1 MQTVKSWQL
10 EPQRALDA
18 HALSTPR
25 PRLLRPRP
33 DRWGDSE
40 PLLLAALG
48 QLELQEEVPH
58 GSPERMQLELQVT
71 RGLFAHFAPH
81 IGGVKQRGSPGAA
94 DSCVELWFD
103 TVPAAAAARHAA
115 AEDQL
120 VRLRAMPGS
129 GDVAVPVQLTAGRFH
144 CQHTCIIIHGLPYE
158 YCRTGLAQTLLD
170 CAGCPRDTYVVRG
183 EFLGDLPGQL
193 AVGTHG
199 VGNGNAC
206 LAYIQ
211 TPDDDR
217 HLGRLPKR
225 FFIDGDTRI
234 NITRPG
240 QLRQPSQPSS
250 FQSQRSAPDPSR
262 RSGPRPIR
270 QRQRAAQARTRTA
283 AAAQPTQPAP
293 SAQLQQLEARVQASR
308 APGGDRSGLG
318 ASASI
323 SGARSGPRFRPAGD
337 TQPLTPMDCTPP
349 RCAQILPAARQALT
363 DMEVDAPPPP
373 PPLPSPMEW
382 ETQACSVPQ
391 RELRRG
397 SARARDTGAATPMD
411 WDLPHRDDPPQITP
425 RRPPPLE
432 LSGVPDDRVEECLEW
447 LAGHTHFS
455 PADSAAAI
463 RRLHSDAPLALV
475 SGGNAPADR
484 ERRHQLLCDAL
495 RRIHGADSLPEDSYG
510 LPALT
515 PEELAQPAEV
525 PAAPLGRQQV
535 RPTVPPGFESRAAA
549 ARAAQRAAQVALAGL
564 PAPRRS
570 ARTRHQ
576 PTEWWLHQ
584 QERQQERRQ
593 AEHRIPRSTGSE
605 GPPARRPS
613 QQ

>member
-25 PRLLRPRP
+25 PKLLRPRP

-40 PLLLAALG
+40 PLLLAPLG
-48 QLELQEEVPH
+48 QLELQEEVPY
-58 GSPERMQLELQVT
+58 GNPERMQLELQVT

-81 IGGVKQRGSPGAA
+81 VGGVKQRGSPGAA
-94 DSCVELWFD
+94 NSCVELWFD
-103 TVPAAAAARHAA
+103 TSRQRLRRGMRRRKTSLSGCVMCLAAATSR
-115 AEDQL
+115 
-120 VRLRAMPGS
+120 
-129 GDVAVPVQLTAGRFH
+129 
-144 CQHTCIIIHGLPYE
+144 YW
-158 YCRTGLAQTLLD
+158 TGLAQTLLD
-170 CAGCPRDTYVVRG
+170 YAGCPRDTYVVRG

-206 LAYIQ
+206 IAYIQ

-217 HLGRLPKR
+217 HLSRLPKR

-250 FQSQRSAPDPSR
+250 FQSQRLSQRSAPDPLR

-270 QRQRAAQARTRTA
+270 QRQRAAKARTRTA

-318 ASASI
+318 ASAAI

-337 TQPLTPMDCTPP
+337 TQPFTPMDCTPP
-349 RCAQILPAARQALT
+349 RCAQILHAARQALT

-391 RELRRG
+391 RGLRRG
-397 SARARDTGAATPMD
+397 SARARDTSAATPMD
-411 WDLPHRDDPPQITP
+411 WDLPHRDDPPQMTP

-455 PADSAAAI
+455 PADSAAAS
-463 RRLHSDAPLALV
+463 RRLHSDAPLALRGV
-475 SGGNAPADR
+475 V
-484 ERRHQLLCDAL
+484 LLFL
-495 RRIHGADSLPEDSYG
+495 EG
-510 LPALT
+510 LPLSAARVLGPGDVPVLHQSGLCSGRKEGMGASCPCRARNPSFTGVPGIPCRFQRDTSDT
-515 PEELAQPAEV
+515 PS
-525 PAAPLGRQQV
+525 
-535 RPTVPPGFESRAAA
+535 TVPILPG
-549 ARAAQRAAQVALAGL
+549 L
-564 PAPRRS
+564 
-570 ARTRHQ
+570 
-576 PTEWWLHQ
+576 
-584 QERQQERRQ
+584 
-593 AEHRIPRSTGSE
+593 
-605 GPPARRPS
+605 
-613 QQ
+613 

>member
-1 MQTVKSWQL
+1 MDMSQAPKGNL
-10 EPQRALDA
+10 IPRGALQPA
-18 HALSTPR
+18 GNATP
-25 PRLLRPRP
+25 L
-33 DRWGDSE
+33 
-40 PLLLAALG
+40 
-48 QLELQEEVPH
+48 
-58 GSPERMQLELQVT
+58 
-71 RGLFAHFAPH
+71 
-81 IGGVKQRGSPGAA
+81 
-94 DSCVELWFD
+94 
-103 TVPAAAAARHAA
+103 
-115 AEDQL
+115 
-120 VRLRAMPGS
+120 
-129 GDVAVPVQLTAGRFH
+129 
-144 CQHTCIIIHGLPYE
+144 
-158 YCRTGLAQTLLD
+158 
-170 CAGCPRDTYVVRG
+170 RDTYVVRG

-293 SAQLQQLEARVQASR
+293 SAQLQLLEARVQASR
-308 APGGDRSGLG
+308 APGGNRSGLG

-323 SGARSGPRFRPAGD
+323 SGARSSPRFRPAGD

-391 RELRRG
+391 RELQRG
-397 SARARDTGAATPMD
+397 SARARDTDEATPMD

-447 LAGHTHFS
+447 L
-455 PADSAAAI
+455 ADSAAAI

-549 ARAAQRAAQVALAGL
+549 GRAAQRAAQVALAGL

-584 QERQQERRQ
+584 QERQQERQQ